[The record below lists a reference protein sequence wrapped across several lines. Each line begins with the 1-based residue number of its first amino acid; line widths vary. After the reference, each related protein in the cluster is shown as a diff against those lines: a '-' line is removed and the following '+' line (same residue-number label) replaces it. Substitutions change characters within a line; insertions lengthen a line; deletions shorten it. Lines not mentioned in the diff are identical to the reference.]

1 MSNIFTF
8 PIVEMAANYAKI
20 EMVGSLDAVFQQ
32 VPLAQISEIFTKLL
46 WNISYLKSVKE
57 SKTYF

>member
-46 WNISYLKSVKE
+46 WNISYLKSVKK
-57 SKTYF
+57 SKTHF